1 MGTTKSFLSKKGYNK
16 VAKKRLV
23 LFQSAAEK
31 IKLKYRRSL
40 FNRTSLVLFENK
52 VKNKDEYFGRDEYS
66 NSVIVK
72 TKENLKGKIK
82 EVKIT
87 NGNQN
92 TLFGEITQ
100 RFNKRNFA
108 A

>member
-1 MGTTKSFLSKKGYNK
+1 M
-16 VAKKRLV
+16 
-23 LFQSAAEK
+23 
-31 IKLKYRRSL
+31 
-40 FNRTSLVLFENK
+40 VLFENK
-52 VKNKDEYFGRDEYS
+52 LKNKDEFFGRDEYL

-87 NGNQN
+87 GGNQN
-92 TLFGEITQ
+92 TLFGEIDQ
-100 RFNKRNFA
+100 KLNENNFA